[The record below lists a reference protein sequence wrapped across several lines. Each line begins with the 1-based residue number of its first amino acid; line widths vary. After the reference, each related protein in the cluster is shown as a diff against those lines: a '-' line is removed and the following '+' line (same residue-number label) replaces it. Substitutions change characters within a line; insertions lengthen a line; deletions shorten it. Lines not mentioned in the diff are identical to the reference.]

1 MRLYKYTMLT
11 LSYSIALLLFL
22 SFFQYIKDRYLM
34 VNCQFFIVNYLS
46 HDKPFN
52 VLILSVSILIIC
64 ITSFNIL
71 QKKTTRWSIFVENIG
86 LEPMTLPMYRNAFS
100 QLN

>member
-64 ITSFNIL
+64 ITSFTIL
-71 QKKTTRWSIFVENIG
+71 QKKTTRWSIFCGE
-86 LEPMTLPMYRNAFS
+86 YRARTDDPSDVSECF
-100 QLN
+100 